1 MSHLALAGRV
11 ADSNAMRILNVADFN
26 WITGSER
33 HTVRLSLF
41 DIARKLSLA
50 AIRAGHTVV
59 EFSDRAVARTHAP
72 LGLRGL
78 GQGAANRR
86 FLQMVDE
93 LKPDLIFLH
102 FADQITNAALVE
114 ARRLTPGVRIAE
126 INIDPIH
133 TEKNRRR
140 LGARRGCIDALFVT
154 TADPE
159 LAAFVGAR
167 GFAAFMPNPL
177 EPSVETLR
185 AFENPKPDFDLFLPV
200 SDATPRQIGDD
211 FISPGEALRA
221 LDAPGL
227 RALTPGAGAPE
238 LRGQAYFEGLA
249 RCRLGWSLSRVVR
262 PLYASDRMAHIMGC
276 GLGALIDAGAGFQRF
291 FSPDEAVF
299 YSDLTDLSAA
309 LRRLTADDAAA
320 RALAEAGWR
329 RAWALFHIDHVFA
342 YLIDQLDEGDGVWAW
357 PNARWR

>member
-1 MSHLALAGRV
+1 
-11 ADSNAMRILNVADFN
+11 MRILNVADFN
-26 WITGSER
+26 WITGAEKD
-33 HTVRLSLF
+33 TVRLSLF

-50 AIRAGHTVV
+50 AIRAGHLVV

-78 GQGAANRR
+78 GGAAADRR

-102 FADQITNAALVE
+102 FADYITNAALAE
-114 ARRLTPGVRIAE
+114 ARRLAPGVRIAE
-126 INIDPIH
+126 INIDPVH

-140 LGARRGCIDALFVT
+140 LAARRDQIDALFVT
-154 TADPE
+154 TADPA
-159 LAAFVGAR
+159 LGACVGTR

-177 EPSVETLR
+177 DPAIETGR
-185 AFENPKPDFDLFLPV
+185 AFENPAADFHLFLPV
-200 SDATPRQIGDD
+200 SDAAPRQIGDGLM
-211 FISPGEALRA
+211 SPAEALKG
-221 LDAPGL
+221 LDVPGL
-227 RALTPGAGAPE
+227 RALTPGAGSPE

-291 FSPDEAVF
+291 FSAEEAVF
-299 YSDLTDLSAA
+299 YTGLEDLSAS
-309 LRRLTADDAAA
+309 LHRLIADDAAA

-329 RAWALFHIDHVFA
+329 KAWSLFHADRVFA
-342 YLIDQLDEGDGVWAW
+342 YLIDQLDGRDGAWEWPGD
-357 PNARWR
+357 RRR